1 MKIKLLAL
9 ITALAAGSLHAAE
22 KNTYE
27 INQVMGPY
35 AEYFEAGSTTIEQ
48 IFLDASRAQEEAAV
62 RGDSVGVSIEKKQK
76 VGNALKTEIKK
87 TKLPDPS
94 VWAGVNNFG
103 SRYSSETIANA
114 GFYYNTPTAKQI
126 MIWGAWGLPRW
137 DNNGDSEGGSYS
149 SLGGEI
155 SDTSVFGKNTLG
167 GQWVQ
172 SKNGGVYQPLGAGN
186 EILKLDFENRYL
198 IAQSVHSITR
208 IDWVSNNSFFDKL
221 KWGDTE
227 KYFFATLG
235 AERRGQNSWMRGVIQ
250 QGLGGSRSADVEL
263 LGEFDDGFTAAQL
276 EARGW
281 QELAGFT
288 YQATIGGQLA
298 TDGLP
303 SDNRMSLGGPGRGR
317 SQRGGVVSTQD
328 GVYWQTEVRSPLLA
342 SQGASNQFYGG
353 VEGGT
358 GWPSQGARMS
368 VSSIYAGVTTQTLR
382 FLTVDISYAADLNS
396 SSEIHED
403 DHKINFNI
411 MGKF

>member
-1 MKIKLLAL
+1 MNTKLLAL
-9 ITALAAGSLHAAE
+9 IVALAAGSLHAAE

-27 INQVMGPY
+27 IDQVVGPY
-35 AEYFEAGSTTIEQ
+35 AKYFEDGPTTIEQ
-48 IFLDASRAQEEAAV
+48 IFLDAARAQEEAAI
-62 RGDSVGVSIEKKQK
+62 RGDAVGVSIEKKQGG
-76 VGNALKTEIKK
+76 GNTLKTEIKK
-87 TKLPDPS
+87 SKLPDPN

-126 MIWGAWGLPRW
+126 MVWGAWGLPRW
-137 DNNGDSEGGSYS
+137 DNDEDSDGGSYS
-149 SLGGEI
+149 SMGGEI

-186 EILKLDFENRYL
+186 EIMRLNFENRYL
-198 IAQSVHSITR
+198 IAQGVHSIAR

-221 KWGDTE
+221 KWEDTE
-227 KYFFATLG
+227 KYFFATIG
-235 AERRGQNSWMRGVIQ
+235 AERRGQNSWVRGVLQ
-250 QGLGGSRSADVEL
+250 QGVGGSRSADVKL

-276 EARGW
+276 EARTW
-281 QELAGFT
+281 RELAGFT

-317 SQRGGVVSTQD
+317 SQRGGVVSTPD
-328 GVYWQTEVRSPLLA
+328 GLYWQAEIRSPA
-342 SQGASNQFYGG
+342 VENQAASNQFYGG

-358 GWPSQGARMS
+358 GWPNQGARMS
-368 VSSIYAGVTTQTLR
+368 ASSIYAGVSMRTLR
-382 FLTVDISYAADLNS
+382 FLTVDVSYAADLNS
-396 SSEIHED
+396 SSEIRED
-403 DHKINFNI
+403 DHKINFNV
-411 MGKF
+411 MGNF